1 MHILRQLTAAGTA
14 VLLTLA
20 GMPAAVLAKGTREVL
35 VTDTQELIAALAD
48 AQAGDEI
55 ILREGIYTND
65 KWTGKWAA
73 FFAEASGTAE
83 KPITIRSEDPA
94 RPATLSGVTQENK
107 IVLWITG
114 DHWNIQN
121 LRMTEAQKGIV
132 LDKSCYSTISGCEVY
147 NIGLEGIHLRDD
159 SSYCVIEHCSI
170 HDTGTVKPQYGEGI
184 YIGSAVGTE
193 GYGFDCHYNT
203 VRGCDISRVAAEC
216 IDIKEFTVGTL
227 VEDCV
232 FDGSCISGE
241 NGANS
246 FIEIKGNDV
255 IIRRN
260 TGYRNGCEQQLYGF
274 DLYAPLPE
282 WGQNARIYENTLYL
296 DSAEVSSFAGW
307 KCSAY
312 VFRNVID
319 PPDCTVNKNAN
330 RIMDILKIDLP
341 GDADENAVLNAED
354 ARVLT
359 DVIHGRQPA
368 YWSADNSELD
378 GDGQVD
384 VLDLGLLKQRL
395 HTEPVLPVFTV
406 SYRTEQP
413 GKWRACNGLGNHTVT
428 FTVKARPGTQ
438 LHSAVMYWDPN
449 YPNEET
455 GKNGKTITQRLGDLE
470 PDADGILRVSVDLP
484 EDAVSLALDVW
495 DYLDGKEKLDKET
508 LEIVQ
513 VTAVQTGSPAD

>member
-1 MHILRQLTAAGTA
+1 MTMLRKFTAICAA
-14 VLLTLA
+14 VLLTLS
-20 GMPAAVLAKGTREVL
+20 GMPAAVNADGTREVL
-35 VTDTQELIAALAD
+35 VADTQELLAALAD

-55 ILREGIYTND
+55 ILREGIYEND

-83 KPITIRSEDPA
+83 KPITIRSEDPDH
-94 RPATLSGVTQENK
+94 PATLCGVSQESK

-114 DHWNIQN
+114 DYWRIEN
-121 LRMTEAQKGIV
+121 LRMSEAQKGIV
-132 LDKSCYSTISGCEVY
+132 LDKSCHSLISGCEIF

-159 SSYCVIEHCSI
+159 SSYCLIENCKI

-203 VRGCDISRVAAEC
+203 VRGCEISRVAAEC

-227 VEDCV
+227 VEDCI

-296 DSAEVSSFAGW
+296 DSEEVSSFAGW

-319 PPDCTVNKNAN
+319 PPGCTVNKNAN
-330 RIMDILKIDLP
+330 RIMDILNIDAP
-341 GDADENAVLNAED
+341 GDADANAAVNAED
-354 ARVLT
+354 AQVLT
-359 DVIHGRQPA
+359 DVIHGRNQA
-368 YWSADNSELD
+368 YFSAENADLD
-378 GDGQVD
+378 GDGQLD
-384 VLDLGLLKQRL
+384 VFDLGLLKRCL
-395 HTEPVLPVFTV
+395 HDEPVSPVFTV

-428 FTVKARPGTQ
+428 YTVKARPGTQ
-438 LHSAVMYWDPN
+438 LNSAIMYWDPN

-455 GKNGKTITQRLGDLE
+455 GKNGKTITQRLGKLE
-470 PDADGILRVSVDLP
+470 PDADGLLRVSVDLP

-495 DYLDGKEKLDKET
+495 DYLDGTEKLDKET

-513 VTAVQTGSPAD
+513 LTATKTTS

>member
-1 MHILRQLTAAGTA
+1 MKTSQKLAVFAASVMMTVSGIPTAAA
-14 VLLTLA
+14 D
-20 GMPAAVLAKGTREVL
+20 KTREVL
-35 VTDTQELIAALAD
+35 VTNTQELIGALAD

-55 ILREGIYTND
+55 ILREGTYEND

-94 RPATLSGVTQENK
+94 HPATLCGVNQESK

-114 DHWNIQN
+114 DYWRIED
-121 LRMTEAQKGIV
+121 LRMAEAQKGIV
-132 LDKSCYSTISGCEVY
+132 LDRSSHSVISGCEVFR
-147 NIGLEGIHLRDD
+147 IGSEGIHLRDD
-159 SSYCVIEHCSI
+159 SSFCLIDNCKI
-170 HDTGTVKPQYGEGI
+170 HDTGTVTPKYGEGI

-203 VRGCDISRVAAEC
+203 VRGCEISRVAAEC

-227 VEDCV
+227 VENCT

-255 IIRRN
+255 IIRWN

-296 DSAEVSSFAGW
+296 DSEEVSTFAGW

-312 VFRNVID
+312 VFRNTID
-319 PPDCTVNKNAN
+319 PPECTVNKNAN
-330 RIMDILKIDLP
+330 RIMDIQRIAYP
-341 GDADENAVLNAED
+341 GDVDENAVLNAED

-359 DVIHGRQPA
+359 DAVHGRNKA
-368 YWSADNSELD
+368 YLSAENADLD
-378 GDGQVD
+378 GDGQLD
-384 VLDLGLLKQRL
+384 VFDLALLKRRL
-395 HTEPVLPVFTV
+395 HEESAPPVFTV
-406 SYRTEQP
+406 NYKTEQP

-428 FTVKARPGTQ
+428 FTVKAKPGTQ
-438 LHSAVMYWDPN
+438 LNSAVMYWDPN

-455 GKNGKTITQRLGDLE
+455 GKNGKTLTERLGKLE
-470 PDADGILRVSVDLP
+470 PDAYGIVTVTVDLP
-484 EDAVSLALDVW
+484 EDAVSLALEVW
-495 DYLDGKEKLDKET
+495 DYLDGKEKLDKSL
-508 LEIVQ
+508 LEITE
-513 VTAVQTGSPAD
+513 VTAVKREIV